1 MTPSVT
7 PTPTPTP
14 TPATTQATTT
24 QAPQNT
30 PPPPNAPS
38 NLFTNPAMT
47 GDLVKDIVKLRLN
60 MDATTG
66 YTRDL
71 AKYLQI
77 SSESLR
83 FSFELGTDVKHA
95 LDDTRQIASK
105 IGREYVDQ
113 ELVQERIAF
122 NQNETSALEEAA
134 GLAVEALGKNR
145 NDLAAEYNR
154 IQQEIN
160 NAQTQGLTAQM
171 ATITADELALVNLV
185 KELEIRKQI
194 ENKLNDINS
203 QLDVGNN
210 LVKES
215 QLKASALGRIFQSL
229 TGIPFLK
236 DFMNF
241 KKISDAFGKSMKEG
255 FGALGGEIMRIVKS
269 PLFLLIVGITAII
282 GLIKSLVKA
291 AKEFDVQLTSISNNL
306 GLAKEKSIGLL
317 DNFRAISLNNENLV
331 KGLDNAFLSIKNQS
345 LATAEL
351 QDTLETNSLFTSRM
365 VQNQI
370 LLTKQMGLSKEE
382 AAGIQKFS
390 LLTGKSTDA
399 ILESAIRQNKTAM
412 SYRKLI
418 TEIAKVNSE
427 ISVMYKNNPDLIA
440 KAVIEANKLGIS
452 LEQSKQISK
461 SLLDFESSISGE
473 LEAELLTGR
482 RFNFEKAR
490 ALALDGKSVEAAKE
504 LIDQMGGLNGLTK
517 LNVIQRERLAASIG
531 LSAEE
536 LTKSAR
542 EAEILKN
549 LGYENRNALEEQY
562 ELLRQRND
570 KEGLAALM
578 TAARKKEGGEILLQD
593 IARASVQQRF
603 EESVLKLKEIFTEI
617 AAGPLIKM
625 MEGIANT
632 LSNTDKLK
640 GIFNSISIILG
651 LMAIRSA
658 VIATNMII
666 ATGGLNLAS
675 AAILG
680 GAAISGYAAYKTD
693 DIMSEDTDVLPTTPG
708 PGQPPTPYQSNNP
721 TSNPYSTNRAQDI
734 QKSNVYT
741 SSSQD
746 MQKDQVN
753 ISRTQDLQT
762 RISNLE
768 QHQVYSDRTQNLE
781 ARMSD
786 TELKGSKVNI
796 SRSQDLQTRIS
807 NLEQHQVYS
816 DRTQSLEAQMS
827 DTELK
832 RSKVYTQSVMTT
844 SPKPAKM
851 AEVPYSTAPYS
862 GREDLEEYKKGLA
875 SADTPKKSVI
885 QNNISLVVDGKQ
897 MATVLNMIPS
907 DIA

>member
-1 MTPSVT
+1 MPPPVT
-7 PTPTPTP
+7 PTPTPAP
-14 TPATTQATTT
+14 TPAPTATPAPTQATATP
-24 QAPQNT
+24 APQNT
-30 PPPPNAPS
+30 PPPPGAPS
-38 NLFTNPAMT
+38 NLLGTPAMT
-47 GDLVKDIVKLRLN
+47 GDMIKDLVKLR
-60 MDATTG
+60 MDMQSTTG
-66 YTRDL
+66 YTKDL
-71 AKYLQI
+71 AKYLQV

-83 FSFELGTDVKHA
+83 FSFELGTDVKHT

-113 ELVQERIAF
+113 ELIQERIAF
-122 NQNETSALEEAA
+122 NKNESFALEEAIEQT
-134 GLAVEALGKNR
+134 LINLGKTK
-145 NDLAAEYNR
+145 NDLANELNA
-154 IQQEIN
+154 IQQKIITN
-160 NAQTQGLTAQM
+160 QTQGASAQTL
-171 ATITADELALVNLV
+171 ALTADEIALVNLN
-185 KELEIRKQI
+185 KELEVRGKID
-194 ENKLNDINS
+194 NKLNDINS
-203 QLDVGNN
+203 ELGAGNN
-210 LVKES
+210 LVKET

-236 DFMNF
+236 DFMDF
-241 KKISDAFGKSMKEG
+241 KKISDAFGKSTREG
-255 FGALGGEIMRIVKS
+255 FGALREEIMRVVKS
-269 PLFLLIVGITAII
+269 PLFLLIVGITAVVA
-282 GLIKSLVKA
+282 LVKSLVKA

-306 GLAKEKSIGLL
+306 GLAKEGAIGLL

-549 LGYENRNALEEQY
+549 LGFENRNALEEQY

-578 TAARKKEGGEILLQD
+578 AAARKKEGGEILLQD

-640 GIFNSISIILG
+640 GLLNSISIILG

-658 VIATNMII
+658 VIAANMII

-675 AAILG
+675 AIAAAPALG
-680 GAAISGYAAYKTD
+680 GAFISGYAAYKTD
-693 DIMSEDTDVLPTTPG
+693 NIMSENTDVLPTTPG
-708 PGQPPTPYQSNNP
+708 AVQPPTPYQSS
-721 TSNPYSTNRAQDI
+721 TSNPYSTNKA
-734 QKSNVYT
+734 
-741 SSSQD
+741 QD
-746 MQKDQVN
+746 MQREQVH

-762 RISNLE
+762 RITNLE

-781 ARMSD
+781 A
-786 TELKGSKVNI
+786 
-796 SRSQDLQTRIS
+796 
-807 NLEQHQVYS
+807 
-816 DRTQSLEAQMS
+816 QMS

-832 RSKVYTQSVMTT
+832 RSKAYTQSVMST
-844 SPKPAKM
+844 SPKPAEM
-851 AEVPYSTAPYS
+851 AQVPYSTAPYS
-862 GREDLEEYKKGLA
+862 GREDLEEYKKSIGA
-875 SADTPKKSVI
+875 NDTPKKSVI